1 MARLDPQ
8 LLSTWAVVARC
19 GSINAAAGALR
30 VTQPAISNQLKRLA
44 DWFGEPLYRRHG
56 RGITLTPAGSRL
68 LRLAQQFEA
77 VLGEAEALRSDIQ
90 GFLQGSLVIAAS
102 QTNAEFLLVRALA
115 AFQRAYPGVSVRLHA
130 GNSEQARQR
139 MGVADLV
146 FVEDS
151 SMGNASD
158 DLVST
163 PLMESEIQLLLHP
176 DHPLN
181 RRPPAERIALAE
193 LAGQP
198 LVWREPGSGMRDRV
212 ESAFRGAGMAPEVLY
227 EFSGATAVREAVRWG
242 LGLGFV
248 SALAPT
254 PPDLCVRGLMP
265 PIVQQLSVVYQKPL
279 SRTGEEF
286 LVQMQSLPLSPA
298 PEQGDGDRRDA

>member
-1 MARLDPQ
+1 MARLDSQ

-19 GSINAAAGALR
+19 GSINAAASALK

-68 LRLAQQFEA
+68 LRLAQQFDA

-90 GFLQGSLVIAAS
+90 GLLQGSLVIAAS

-115 AFQRAYPGVSVRLHA
+115 AFQRTYPGVSVRLHA

-139 MGVADLV
+139 MDVADLV

-151 SMGNASD
+151 PAANPSES
-158 DLVST
+158 LVSA
-163 PLMESEIQLLLHP
+163 PLKDSEIQLLLDP
-176 DHPLN
+176 AHPLN
-181 RRPPAERIALAE
+181 QRPPAERIPLTE
-193 LAGQP
+193 LAQQS

-212 ESAFRGAGMAPEVLY
+212 ERAFHEAGMAPEVLY
-227 EFSGATAVREAVRWG
+227 EFSGAAAVREAVRWG

-254 PPDLCVRGLMP
+254 PPDLCARGLMP
-265 PIVQQLSVVYQKPL
+265 PIVQQLSVLYQKPL

-286 LVQMQSLPLSPA
+286 LGQLKSLSFPA
-298 PEQGDGDRRDA
+298 APGP